1 MIAVTAEREAQ
12 LQFIGLKQEDLN
24 LLQGSRAVFERI
36 VDRLV
41 DSLYGQIAA
50 KPELKTIIEAHSTL
64 ERLKATQ
71 RTYFLSMTDGTIDEA
86 YFNNR
91 LLVGKIHSRIGL
103 TTQWYLGA
111 YMIYLDLAAAHLAA
125 ELPGQW
131 TPVLHSLTKMFNLD
145 SQLVLEAYE
154 KDEKAK
160 LERVLDSQSH
170 ILTGVSE
177 AIRQLAAG
185 MEQVSRST
193 AAVNRLARA
202 TVLSQEQ
209 TDAELGLL
217 GEQIGSIESMGAL
230 MGDISDRTHL
240 LGLNA
245 AIEAARA
252 GEQGRGF
259 EVVAGE
265 VRKLARHSK
274 ESLELIQEKVESIG
288 EVLHKVQA
296 MSRDTAQAAGEQ
308 AASSEELALF
318 IRIIEK
324 VSVELEQ
331 LKSQAERSIADGVA
345 SDG

>member
-1 MIAVTAEREAQ
+1 
-12 LQFIGLKQEDLN
+12 
-24 LLQGSRAVFERI
+24 
-36 VDRLV
+36 
-41 DSLYGQIAA
+41 
-50 KPELKTIIEAHSTL
+50 
-64 ERLKATQ
+64 
-71 RTYFLSMTDGTIDEA
+71 
-86 YFNNR
+86 
-91 LLVGKIHSRIGL
+91 
-103 TTQWYLGA
+103 
-111 YMIYLDLAAAHLAA
+111 MIYLDLAAAHLAA